1 MNVGHNI
8 IYHIVDMTV
17 DLTMVDVYNTSTYWD
32 AKIAFSSN
40 IINKHHPHNT
50 LPYTLAKSKPVT

>member
-1 MNVGHNI
+1 MLGINI

-32 AKIAFSSN
+32 AKIAFSSD
-40 IINKHHPHNT
+40 IINKHHQHNT
-50 LPYTLAKSKPVT
+50 LP